1 VGSWPRSC
9 VDLPAI
15 SGTFFPPVGA
25 GAAGRKRSSVEG
37 VGEKAAAVPRIC
49 IWESEGEAGDIT
61 CDIVDALEASML
73 YREAAPP
80 VGSGPNYTR
89 TQRSLRRG
97 ASGGPCWSSS
107 AATTPEGKRPGQTI
121 SKGHKNYD
129 LMLQLQLG
137 IR

>member
-1 VGSWPRSC
+1 V
-9 VDLPAI
+9 
-15 SGTFFPPVGA
+15 
-25 GAAGRKRSSVEG
+25 
-37 VGEKAAAVPRIC
+37 AAVPRIC

-73 YREAAPP
+73 YREAAAP
-80 VGSGPNYTR
+80 GPTYAR
-89 TQRSLRRG
+89 TQRSVRRG
-97 ASGGPCWSSS
+97 PNPAPCWSSS

-121 SKGHKNYD
+121 SKGHKNYE